1 MKTYSVTIQARIVK
15 TMTVEAD
22 DVEQAYELA
31 HEQFSV
37 LNDDN
42 EERYEQD
49 TVDIKEISQKG
60 E

>member
-15 TMTVEAD
+15 TITVEAD
-22 DVEQAYELA
+22 DIDQAYELA

-42 EERYEQD
+42 EEHYEQD
-49 TVDIKEISQKG
+49 TVDIEEISQKG

>member
-15 TMTVEAD
+15 TITVEAD
-22 DVEQAYELA
+22 DIDQAYELA

-42 EERYEQD
+42 EEHYEQD
-49 TVDIKEISQKG
+49 TIDIEEISQKG
-60 E
+60 